1 MYFVLSKNASGK
13 NEFIG
18 VIKGNGTFEEQ
29 LKEFITTKS
38 TPEENYKIKK
48 IEGKECILRNGSYN
62 HVVDALQVAQNQT
75 VFERL
80 RNLHLLL
87 KS

>member
-29 LKEFITTKS
+29 LREFITTKS

-48 IEGKECILRNGSYN
+48 IKDEEFTLRNGSFH
-62 HVVDALQVAQNQT
+62 HVVDAFQAAQNHS
-75 VFERL
+75 VFVRL
-80 RNLHLLL
+80 RYLLLLL